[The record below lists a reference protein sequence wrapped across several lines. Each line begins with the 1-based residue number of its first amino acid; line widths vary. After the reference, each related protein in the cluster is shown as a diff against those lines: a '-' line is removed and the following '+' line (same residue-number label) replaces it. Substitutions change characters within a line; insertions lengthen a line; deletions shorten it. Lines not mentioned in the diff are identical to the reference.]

1 MIVTEINVDTETD
14 FSSNHIIYV
23 EPLTLSS
30 QIDFFLK
37 SESEP
42 GTSKPMLISNEKID
56 IIDSKGGN
64 LFLYLYQMYG
74 TCLLGKF

>member
-30 QIDFFLK
+30 QIDLTL